1 MTESHHPL
9 KNPKS
14 IDGIIQEPTSL
25 NPKLERPNT
34 SPNATSSSPA
44 TSKDR
49 KTDNS
54 PTDRLKPKPKPEI
67 NNQKTLCYIAL
78 ILSLVS
84 AFIMI
89 IATWIVN
96 STTQLNFQTQLSE
109 ALVQL
114 RNLQSNKLWFNAVC
128 SIINLLAIISALT
141 ALLRA
146 EVKKLAILSILVSAI
161 LPIGVFLICQL
172 ITMSI
177 LAI

>member
-1 MTESHHPL
+1 MNESQ
-9 KNPKS
+9 NPHNDPEG
-14 IDGIIQEPTSL
+14 IDGLVKEPTSL
-25 NPKLERPNT
+25 NPSLERSNT
-34 SPNATSSSPA
+34 SPSATSNSA
-44 TSKDR
+44 VTSKDR

-54 PTDRLKPKPKPEI
+54 PADRPKVKTKPEI

-161 LPIGVFLICQL
+161 LPISVFLICQL
-172 ITMSI
+172 ISMSI